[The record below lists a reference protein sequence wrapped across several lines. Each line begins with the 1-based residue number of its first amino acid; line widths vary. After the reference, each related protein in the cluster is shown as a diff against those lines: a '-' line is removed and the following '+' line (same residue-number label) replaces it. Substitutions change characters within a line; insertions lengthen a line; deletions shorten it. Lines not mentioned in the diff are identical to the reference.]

1 MMLVGALVTPTACIK
16 SSSKECFCQVLNIG
30 VIVDPEFTASTIGKN
45 GNLNVVAAC

>member
-30 VIVDPEFTASTIGKN
+30 VIVDPEFCTIGKN